1 MRRYQLPCLLMGE
14 VLRNNLGFL
23 KGRAIEGDG
32 LLKVPCFPAGEHSET
47 AVYRDGDGNVD
58 VERAAELITLVLA
71 LDCRGAQDAQAPC
84 NRSLITDGHMPLRR
98 RRHIATLVEL
108 LAQL

>member
-1 MRRYQLPCLLMGE
+1 MVPPAGDVGASSSHGPVDEALSVAMLAD
-14 VLRNNLGFL
+14 
-23 KGRAIEGDG
+23 GRT
-32 LLKVPCFPAGEHSET
+32 GEHSET